1 MAPTLPKVGDYIVFI
16 TNDPEGVWDAD
27 KPHSA
32 KYGKFVSYDSTSGL
46 KYYAVDDLDT
56 IKTIAKNHLK
66 EKDASSIKKSSWA
79 RMRMKAGPNFREA
92 AENVVAFGAYQ
103 ALVRNHALMGPEAVS
118 FAISELVYELGL
130 KGFVSDAMPSFL
142 GPTELTKDADSFFS
156 MSDFTEP
163 ARRIVP
169 IWALTQIIQKYM
181 FRKHWGHEAIS
192 NLIGGYGACAVSNIV
207 DRMMYA
213 DTSKTP
219 QYHYP

>member
-1 MAPTLPKVGDYIVFI
+1 MAPTLPKAGDYIVFI
-16 TNDPEGVWDAD
+16 TNDPEGAWNKD

-32 KYGKFVSYDSTSGL
+32 KYGKYVSYTDSAGL
-46 KYYAVDDLDT
+46 KYYGVDDPDT
-56 IKTIAKNHLK
+56 IKTVAKANLK
-66 EKDASSIKKSSWA
+66 DGGSTSIKKSSWA

-118 FAISELVYELGL
+118 FAISELLYELGI

-142 GPTELTKDADSFFS
+142 GPTDLKKDADSFFN

-169 IWALTQIIQKYM
+169 IWALTQIVQKYM
-181 FRKHWGHEAIS
+181 FKKHWGHEAIS
-192 NLIGGYGACAVSNIV
+192 NLIGGYGSCAVSNIV

-213 DTSKTP
+213 DTSKSP